1 MKNATAGS
9 RPDRTLPQA
18 EPLNVMSATEPV
30 TTAAQRSDE
39 ITLSATVLRR
49 IYHNPENGFSV
60 LSVRSDGETG
70 PITLVGHSVPLS
82 EGDSVIAGGSW
93 FEDPTYGR
101 QFKASF
107 IQSAPPSSPDGM
119 EKYLA
124 SGMVHGI
131 GPVYAKRLIE
141 AFGDLV
147 FQVIEKEPHR
157 LTQVPGIGE
166 ARARQI
172 VERWS
177 GDKSVRDIMVFLH
190 GHGITA
196 GRAYRIYRTY
206 GARSI
211 DVLTRNPYRIARDIH
226 GIGFQI
232 ADSIA
237 LSVGIE
243 KSAMQRLRAG
253 LSFILSEGR
262 KQGHCGL
269 PSDTLVK
276 RACDLLEVEQEPI
289 EAALRKELAAGLLCE
304 AAVHD
309 RTCIFGQDL
318 HGAEE
323 SIAARIRRLSP
334 GRPPWNIADLDIAIA
349 GSERDMAIEFALE
362 QRRAVR
368 EALSAKISVITGGP
382 GVGKTTILKA
392 VLSVLAVRQVAV
404 ELCAPTGR
412 AAKRMSE
419 ATGMEA
425 QTIHRLLEF
434 DPISRSFR
442 KNEEEPLECQFVV
455 LDECSMVDVPL
466 MDALLRAVPDDAAL
480 LLVGDVDQLPSVG
493 PGQVLAD
500 IISSQAIPVT
510 RLDRI
515 FRQGRASRIV
525 VNAHSINNGRVPDLA
540 NPRPP
545 VETDFY
551 FVRAQTA
558 ETVLERTVEI
568 VSKRLPRRF
577 GFNPLL
583 DIQVLCP
590 MHRGPAGTRSLNLAL
605 QKALNPASEDASLER
620 AGWLWAPG
628 DKVMQIENDYG
639 KWVFNGDI
647 GYILRIDKQEEI
659 VLVQYEQGRDVAYK
673 FDELRLLVPAWATT
687 IHKSQGSEY
696 PAVVIPLTMQHYVML
711 QRNLLYTAVT
721 RGKKMVVVVGD
732 ERAVERA
739 VANTSGRRRWARLRG
754 LL

>member
-1 MKNATAGS
+1 
-9 RPDRTLPQA
+9 
-18 EPLNVMSATEPV
+18 MSATEP
-30 TTAAQRSDE
+30 AAAATQRPDE

-49 IYHNPENGFSV
+49 VFHNPENGFSV
-60 LSVRSDGETG
+60 LSVRSDEEPG
-70 PITLVGHSVPLS
+70 PITLVGHSVPVS
-82 EGDSVIAGGSW
+82 QGDTVIAGGAW
-93 FEDPTYGR
+93 FEDPAYGR
-101 QFKASF
+101 QFRASF
-107 IQSAPPSSPDGM
+107 IQPAPPSSLDGM
-119 EKYLA
+119 ERYLA

-131 GPVYAKRLIE
+131 GPVYAGRLIE
-141 AFGDLV
+141 AFGDGV
-147 FQVIEKEPHR
+147 FQVIEREPHR

-177 GDKSVRDIMVFLH
+177 DDKSVRDILVFLH

-211 DVLTRNPYRIARDIH
+211 DVLTRNPYRIARDIR
-226 GIGFQI
+226 GIGFQL

-253 LSFILSEGR
+253 LSFALSESR
-262 KQGHCGL
+262 KEGHCGL
-269 PSDTLVK
+269 PSDTLVT
-276 RACDLLEVEQEPI
+276 RARDLLEVPQDLI
-289 EAALRKELAAGLLCE
+289 EAALRKELESGELRE
-304 AAVHD
+304 APAHD
-309 RTCIFGQDL
+309 KTSIFPREL
-318 HGAEE
+318 HEAEE
-323 SIAARIRRLSP
+323 SIAADIRRLSR
-334 GRPPWNIADLDIAIA
+334 GAPPWSIADLEVAIA
-349 GSERDMAIEFALE
+349 GSEREMGIEFALE

-368 EALSAKISVITGGP
+368 EALSAKITVITGGP

-392 VLSVLAVRQVAV
+392 VLSVLAVRQVSVA
-404 ELCAPTGR
+404 LCAPTGR

-434 DPISRSFR
+434 DPVSWEFR
-442 KNEEEPLECQFVV
+442 RNEEEPLECRFVV

-493 PGQVLAD
+493 PGQVLTD
-500 IISSQAIPVT
+500 IISSQAVPVT
-510 RLDRI
+510 RLERI
-515 FRQGRASRIV
+515 FRQGQASRIV
-525 VNAHSINNGRVPDLA
+525 VNAHSINHGRVPELA

-545 VETDFY
+545 AETDFY
-551 FVRAQTA
+551 FVRARTA
-558 ETVLERTVEI
+558 ETALERTVEI

-590 MHRGPAGTRSLNLAL
+590 MHRGPVGTRSLNLSL
-605 QKALNPASEDASLER
+605 QKALNPASEAASLER
-620 AGWLWAPG
+620 AGWTWAPG

-647 GYILRIDKQEEI
+647 GYILRIDKEEEI
-659 VLVQYEQGRDVAYK
+659 VLVQYEHGRDVAYK

-721 RGKKMVVVVGD
+721 RGKKMVVIVGE
-732 ERAVERA
+732 ERAVQRA
-739 VANTSGRRRWARLRG
+739 VANTSGRRRWTRLRS